1 MKAVI
6 TKCRIIEIVRS
17 EDEKSNV
24 KVICETIKDFTN
36 MSASEIIQS
45 GGIQK
50 YVFYLR
56 NCIDKIKELSEKLCN
71 KIIYVCVYKFEV
83 YELTQAGTEV
93 KVLSDG
99 KEIGTYT
106 TLTYVIPCKENFIAN
121 KCDYTAAKKALA
133 IQLEKRV
140 NNGSYKIVDNKRK
153 DIIKN
158 TIKGYIELNGEIKKV
173 TTIDDLKQIINGL
186 GKTFIDLTERE
197 FKELTEKSLSSSYKD
212 DCGCTYSEN
221 LLYDVK
227 NYSNQYKVQEGTIAI
242 HWGAFYHYDC
252 INKERYAKQKIENI
266 LLPQSLIA
274 IGRKAFR
281 YNIFKNIEL
290 PDSVQYI
297 GDEAF
302 MDCDNWEC
310 ERLSLPMDLRF
321 MGTRAFRNCC
331 KIKTVVLN
339 ENIKVIHSMAFQNCT
354 SLEWAYIPNTVEE
367 IGSGIFDGC
376 TNLSHIYIP
385 IGSREL
391 FERFFPFDRD
401 KLTEIEK
408 NEI

>member
-1 MKAVI
+1 M
-6 TKCRIIEIVRS
+6 
-17 EDEKSNV
+17 
-24 KVICETIKDFTN
+24 
-36 MSASEIIQS
+36 
-45 GGIQK
+45 G
-50 YVFYLR
+50 
-56 NCIDKIKELSEKLCN
+56 KIN
-71 KIIYVCVYKFEV
+71 
-83 YELTQAGTEV
+83 
-93 KVLSDG
+93 
-99 KEIGTYT
+99 
-106 TLTYVIPCKENFIAN
+106 
-121 KCDYTAAKKALA
+121 
-133 IQLEKRV
+133 
-140 NNGSYKIVDNKRK
+140 
-153 DIIKN
+153 
-158 TIKGYIELNGEIKKV
+158 GYIELDGRIQRICSIE
-173 TTIDDLKQIINGL
+173 DLKRIVNEL
-186 GKTFIDLTERE
+186 GKSFTDLTEKE
-197 FKELTEKSLSSSYKD
+197 FKGLTEKYFSNSYKD
-212 DCGCTYSEN
+212 DCKCTYSEN
-221 LLYDVK
+221 QLLDVVK
-227 NYSNQYKVQEGTIAI
+227 SSNQYKVQEGTKVI
-242 HWGAFYHYDC
+242 HLNAFYYD
-252 INKERYAKQKIENI
+252 NYYRGKERARKEEIENI

-331 KIKTVVLN
+331 KIKTVVFN

-354 SLEWAYIPNTVEE
+354 SLEWIYIPNTVEE

-385 IGSREL
+385 IGSREQ

>member
-1 MKAVI
+1 M
-6 TKCRIIEIVRS
+6 
-17 EDEKSNV
+17 V
-24 KVICETIKDFTN
+24 KIN
-36 MSASEIIQS
+36 
-45 GGIQK
+45 
-50 YVFYLR
+50 
-56 NCIDKIKELSEKLCN
+56 
-71 KIIYVCVYKFEV
+71 
-83 YELTQAGTEV
+83 
-93 KVLSDG
+93 
-99 KEIGTYT
+99 
-106 TLTYVIPCKENFIAN
+106 
-121 KCDYTAAKKALA
+121 
-133 IQLEKRV
+133 
-140 NNGSYKIVDNKRK
+140 
-153 DIIKN
+153 
-158 TIKGYIELNGEIKKV
+158 GYIELDGRIQR
-173 TTIDDLKQIINGL
+173 IDSIEDLKQIVNKL
-186 GKTFIDLTERE
+186 GKSFTDLTEKE
-197 FKELTEKSLSSSYKD
+197 FKELTEKYLSDGYKD

-221 LLYDVK
+221 QLWDVVK
-227 NYSNQYKVQEGTIAI
+227 SSNQYKVLEGTIAI
-242 HWGAFYHYDC
+242 HRSAFYCDY
-252 INKERYAKQKIENI
+252 KYRAKGHCGQEQIENI

-274 IGRKAFR
+274 IGHKAFR

-331 KIKTVVLN
+331 KIKAVVFN

-385 IGSREL
+385 IDSREL

>member
-1 MKAVI
+1 MIK
-6 TKCRIIEIVRS
+6 TM
-17 EDEKSNV
+17 EKIN
-24 KVICETIKDFTN
+24 
-36 MSASEIIQS
+36 
-45 GGIQK
+45 
-50 YVFYLR
+50 
-56 NCIDKIKELSEKLCN
+56 
-71 KIIYVCVYKFEV
+71 
-83 YELTQAGTEV
+83 
-93 KVLSDG
+93 
-99 KEIGTYT
+99 
-106 TLTYVIPCKENFIAN
+106 
-121 KCDYTAAKKALA
+121 
-133 IQLEKRV
+133 
-140 NNGSYKIVDNKRK
+140 
-153 DIIKN
+153 
-158 TIKGYIELNGEIKKV
+158 GYIELDGRIQR
-173 TTIDDLKQIINGL
+173 IDSIEDLKRIVNEL
-186 GKTFIDLTERE
+186 GKSFTDLTEKE
-197 FKELTEKSLSSSYKD
+197 FKELTEKYFSNSYRD
-212 DCGCTYSEN
+212 DCKCTYSEN
-221 LLYDVK
+221 QLLDVVK
-227 NYSNQYKVQEGTIAI
+227 SSNQYKVQEGTKVI
-242 HWGAFYHYDC
+242 HLSAFYYD
-252 INKERYAKQKIENI
+252 NYYRGKERAGKESIENI

-302 MDCDNWEC
+302 MDCGNWEC

-331 KIKTVVLN
+331 KIKTVVFN

-385 IGSREL
+385 IGSREQ

>member
-1 MKAVI
+1 M
-6 TKCRIIEIVRS
+6 
-17 EDEKSNV
+17 V
-24 KVICETIKDFTN
+24 KIN
-36 MSASEIIQS
+36 
-45 GGIQK
+45 
-50 YVFYLR
+50 
-56 NCIDKIKELSEKLCN
+56 
-71 KIIYVCVYKFEV
+71 
-83 YELTQAGTEV
+83 
-93 KVLSDG
+93 
-99 KEIGTYT
+99 
-106 TLTYVIPCKENFIAN
+106 
-121 KCDYTAAKKALA
+121 
-133 IQLEKRV
+133 
-140 NNGSYKIVDNKRK
+140 
-153 DIIKN
+153 
-158 TIKGYIELNGEIKKV
+158 GYIELDGRIQR
-173 TTIDDLKQIINGL
+173 IDSIEDLKQIVNKL
-186 GKTFIDLTERE
+186 GKSFTDLTEKE
-197 FKELTEKSLSSSYKD
+197 FKELTEKYLSDGYKD

-221 LLYDVK
+221 QLWDVVK
-227 NYSNQYKVQEGTIAI
+227 SSNQYKVLEGTIAI
-242 HWGAFYHYDC
+242 HRSAFYCDY
-252 INKERYAKQKIENI
+252 KYRAKGHCGQEQIENI

-274 IGRKAFR
+274 IGQKAFR
-281 YNIFKNIEL
+281 YNVFKNIEL

-331 KIKTVVLN
+331 KIKAVVFN

-354 SLEWAYIPNTVEE
+354 SFEWAYIPNTVEE

>member
-1 MKAVI
+1 M
-6 TKCRIIEIVRS
+6 
-17 EDEKSNV
+17 V
-24 KVICETIKDFTN
+24 KIN
-36 MSASEIIQS
+36 
-45 GGIQK
+45 
-50 YVFYLR
+50 
-56 NCIDKIKELSEKLCN
+56 
-71 KIIYVCVYKFEV
+71 
-83 YELTQAGTEV
+83 
-93 KVLSDG
+93 
-99 KEIGTYT
+99 
-106 TLTYVIPCKENFIAN
+106 
-121 KCDYTAAKKALA
+121 
-133 IQLEKRV
+133 
-140 NNGSYKIVDNKRK
+140 
-153 DIIKN
+153 
-158 TIKGYIELNGEIKKV
+158 GYIELDGRIQR
-173 TTIDDLKQIINGL
+173 IDSIEDLKQIVNKL
-186 GKTFIDLTERE
+186 GKSFTDLTEKE
-197 FKELTEKSLSSSYKD
+197 FKELTEKYLSDGYKD

-221 LLYDVK
+221 QLWDVVK
-227 NYSNQYKVQEGTIAI
+227 SSNQYKVLEGTIAI
-242 HWGAFYHYDC
+242 HRSAFYCDY
-252 INKERYAKQKIENI
+252 KYRAKGHCGQEQIENI

-274 IGRKAFR
+274 IGHKAFR

-331 KIKTVVLN
+331 KIKAVVFN

-408 NEI
+408 TEI

>member
-1 MKAVI
+1 M
-6 TKCRIIEIVRS
+6 
-17 EDEKSNV
+17 V
-24 KVICETIKDFTN
+24 KIN
-36 MSASEIIQS
+36 
-45 GGIQK
+45 
-50 YVFYLR
+50 
-56 NCIDKIKELSEKLCN
+56 
-71 KIIYVCVYKFEV
+71 
-83 YELTQAGTEV
+83 
-93 KVLSDG
+93 
-99 KEIGTYT
+99 
-106 TLTYVIPCKENFIAN
+106 
-121 KCDYTAAKKALA
+121 
-133 IQLEKRV
+133 
-140 NNGSYKIVDNKRK
+140 
-153 DIIKN
+153 
-158 TIKGYIELNGEIKKV
+158 GYIELDGRIQR
-173 TTIDDLKQIINGL
+173 IDSIEDLKQIVNKL
-186 GKTFIDLTERE
+186 GKSFTDLTEKE
-197 FKELTEKSLSSSYKD
+197 FKELTEKYLSDRYKD

-221 LLYDVK
+221 QLWDVVK
-227 NYSNQYKVQEGTIAI
+227 SSNQYKVLEGTIAI
-242 HWGAFYHYDC
+242 HRSAFYCDY
-252 INKERYAKQKIENI
+252 KYRAKGHCGQEQIENI

-274 IGRKAFR
+274 IGHKAFR

-331 KIKTVVLN
+331 KIKAVVFN

-408 NEI
+408 NKI

>member
-1 MKAVI
+1 M
-6 TKCRIIEIVRS
+6 
-17 EDEKSNV
+17 V
-24 KVICETIKDFTN
+24 KIN
-36 MSASEIIQS
+36 
-45 GGIQK
+45 
-50 YVFYLR
+50 
-56 NCIDKIKELSEKLCN
+56 
-71 KIIYVCVYKFEV
+71 
-83 YELTQAGTEV
+83 
-93 KVLSDG
+93 
-99 KEIGTYT
+99 
-106 TLTYVIPCKENFIAN
+106 
-121 KCDYTAAKKALA
+121 
-133 IQLEKRV
+133 
-140 NNGSYKIVDNKRK
+140 
-153 DIIKN
+153 
-158 TIKGYIELNGEIKKV
+158 GYIELDGRIQR
-173 TTIDDLKQIINGL
+173 IDSIEDLKQIVNKL
-186 GKTFIDLTERE
+186 GKSFTDLTEKE
-197 FKELTEKSLSSSYKD
+197 FKELTEKYLSDGYKD

-221 LLYDVK
+221 QLWDVVK
-227 NYSNQYKVQEGTIAI
+227 SSNQYKVLEGTIAI
-242 HWGAFYHYDC
+242 HRSAFYCDY
-252 INKERYAKQKIENI
+252 KYRAKGHCGQEQIENI

-274 IGRKAFR
+274 IGHKAFR

-331 KIKTVVLN
+331 KIKAVVFN

-401 KLTEIEK
+401 KLPEIEK

>member
-1 MKAVI
+1 M
-6 TKCRIIEIVRS
+6 
-17 EDEKSNV
+17 
-24 KVICETIKDFTN
+24 
-36 MSASEIIQS
+36 
-45 GGIQK
+45 G
-50 YVFYLR
+50 
-56 NCIDKIKELSEKLCN
+56 KIN
-71 KIIYVCVYKFEV
+71 
-83 YELTQAGTEV
+83 
-93 KVLSDG
+93 
-99 KEIGTYT
+99 
-106 TLTYVIPCKENFIAN
+106 
-121 KCDYTAAKKALA
+121 
-133 IQLEKRV
+133 
-140 NNGSYKIVDNKRK
+140 
-153 DIIKN
+153 
-158 TIKGYIELNGEIKKV
+158 GYIELDGRIQR
-173 TTIDDLKQIINGL
+173 IDSIEDLKQIVNKL
-186 GKTFIDLTERE
+186 GKSFTDLTEKE
-197 FKELTEKSLSSSYKD
+197 FKELTEKYLSDGYKD

-221 LLYDVK
+221 QLWDVVK
-227 NYSNQYKVQEGTIAI
+227 SSNQYKVLEGTIAI
-242 HWGAFYHYDC
+242 HRSAFYCDY
-252 INKERYAKQKIENI
+252 KYRAKGHCGQEQIENI

-274 IGRKAFR
+274 IGQKAFR
-281 YNIFKNIEL
+281 YNVFKNIEL

-331 KIKTVVLN
+331 KIKAVVFN

-354 SLEWAYIPNTVEE
+354 SFEWAYIPNTVEE

>member
-1 MKAVI
+1 M
-6 TKCRIIEIVRS
+6 
-17 EDEKSNV
+17 V
-24 KVICETIKDFTN
+24 KIN
-36 MSASEIIQS
+36 
-45 GGIQK
+45 
-50 YVFYLR
+50 
-56 NCIDKIKELSEKLCN
+56 
-71 KIIYVCVYKFEV
+71 
-83 YELTQAGTEV
+83 
-93 KVLSDG
+93 
-99 KEIGTYT
+99 
-106 TLTYVIPCKENFIAN
+106 
-121 KCDYTAAKKALA
+121 
-133 IQLEKRV
+133 
-140 NNGSYKIVDNKRK
+140 
-153 DIIKN
+153 
-158 TIKGYIELNGEIKKV
+158 GYIELDGRIQR
-173 TTIDDLKQIINGL
+173 IDSIEDLKQIVNKL
-186 GKTFIDLTERE
+186 GKSFTDLTEKE
-197 FKELTEKSLSSSYKD
+197 FKELTEKYLSD
-212 DCGCTYSEN
+212 GGCTYSEN
-221 LLYDVK
+221 QLWDVVK
-227 NYSNQYKVQEGTIAI
+227 SSNQYKVLEGTIAI
-242 HWGAFYHYDC
+242 HRSAFYCDY
-252 INKERYAKQKIENI
+252 KYRAKGHCGQEQIENI

-274 IGRKAFR
+274 IGHKAFR

-331 KIKTVVLN
+331 KIKAVVFN

>member
-1 MKAVI
+1 M
-6 TKCRIIEIVRS
+6 
-17 EDEKSNV
+17 V
-24 KVICETIKDFTN
+24 KIN
-36 MSASEIIQS
+36 
-45 GGIQK
+45 
-50 YVFYLR
+50 
-56 NCIDKIKELSEKLCN
+56 
-71 KIIYVCVYKFEV
+71 
-83 YELTQAGTEV
+83 
-93 KVLSDG
+93 
-99 KEIGTYT
+99 
-106 TLTYVIPCKENFIAN
+106 
-121 KCDYTAAKKALA
+121 
-133 IQLEKRV
+133 
-140 NNGSYKIVDNKRK
+140 
-153 DIIKN
+153 
-158 TIKGYIELNGEIKKV
+158 GYIELDGRIQR
-173 TTIDDLKQIINGL
+173 IDSIEDLKQIVNKL
-186 GKTFIDLTERE
+186 GKSFTDLTEKE
-197 FKELTEKSLSSSYKD
+197 FKELTEKYLSDGYKD

-221 LLYDVK
+221 QLWDVVK
-227 NYSNQYKVQEGTIAI
+227 SSNQYKVLEGTIAI
-242 HWGAFYHYDC
+242 HRSAFYCDY
-252 INKERYAKQKIENI
+252 KYRAKGHCGQEQIENI

-274 IGRKAFR
+274 IGQKAFR

-331 KIKTVVLN
+331 KIKAVVFN

-354 SLEWAYIPNTVEE
+354 SLEWAYIPNTAEE

-385 IGSREL
+385 IGSIEL